1 MQEKVVG
8 GENVASLK
16 NVPISPSSICLKCR
30 VTVALSK
37 TAGAVIWV
45 SGREVLFAS
54 YISQIHQ
61 L

>member
-1 MQEKVVG
+1 MQEDVVG

-16 NVPISPSSICLKCR
+16 NVPISPGSICLKCR
-30 VTVALSK
+30 VTVALTK

-45 SGREVLFAS
+45 TSRKVFLAS
-54 YISQIHQ
+54 YT